1 MPRAAAAAK
10 VNKRLGMGEFYAGSS
25 FVDRA
30 LMTWLGWLAVA
41 VLLAAVAAITGAQP
55 KGARPVAGTHLMG
68 AARFV
73 LLLFIAICAYFA
85 FRAYGA

>member
-1 MPRAAAAAK
+1 
-10 VNKRLGMGEFYAGSS
+10 
-25 FVDRA
+25 
-30 LMTWLGWLAVA
+30 MTWLAWLTLAV
-41 VLLAAVAAITGAQP
+41 VLTAIAALTGVQP

-68 AARFV
+68 VARFV

>member
-1 MPRAAAAAK
+1 
-10 VNKRLGMGEFYAGSS
+10 
-25 FVDRA
+25 
-30 LMTWLGWLAVA
+30 MTWLAWLTLAV
-41 VLLAAVAAITGAQP
+41 VLTAIAALTGAQP

-68 AARFV
+68 VARFV

>member
-1 MPRAAAAAK
+1 
-10 VNKRLGMGEFYAGSS
+10 
-25 FVDRA
+25 
-30 LMTWLGWLAVA
+30 MTWLAWLTLAVILTA
-41 VLLAAVAAITGAQP
+41 IAALTGVQP

-68 AARFV
+68 VARFV